1 MLALVA
7 AAAKPEH
14 VAQAE
19 VPEPAPASD
28 QALVQVR
35 AFGVNRGELRL
46 LASRPDGWRPGQDI
60 AGVVVRRAAD
70 GSGPDAGT
78 RVVACVDQAGWSEQ
92 ASAPVA
98 RLASL
103 PDSVSFEAAATLPV
117 AGLTAL
123 RALRLGGFVL
133 GKRVLITGATGGV
146 GHFAVQLAAASG
158 ARVTAVARDADRG
171 AALRGI
177 GATEVVPALE
187 ELPGSFDL
195 ILESVGGTSLSSAMK
210 LVGPDGAL
218 VFFGNSS
225 QQPSS
230 MSFADFGGHP
240 RARLLP
246 FHVYETGPA
255 TFGADLAFMAS
266 LIEQGRL
273 KPQIGYQGNWRQLDA
288 ALAGLRDRRFGGKAI
303 LTID

>member
-14 VAQAE
+14 IDLIEVA
-19 VPEPAPASD
+19 PPLPAANE
-28 QALVQVR
+28 ALVDVK

-60 AGVVVRRAAD
+60 AGVVRQRAAD

-78 RVVACVDQAGWSEQ
+78 RVVACIDEAGWSEQ
-92 ASAPVA
+92 AAAPIA
-98 RLASL
+98 RMASL
-103 PDSVSFEAAATLPV
+103 PESVSFESAATLPV

-123 RALRLGGFVL
+123 RALRLGGLIL
-133 GKRVLITGATGGV
+133 GRRVLITGATGGV
-146 GHFAVQLAAASG
+146 GHLAVQFAAVSG
-158 ARVTAVARDADRG
+158 ARVTAVARDSDRG
-171 AALRGI
+171 AALYDL
-177 GATEVVPALE
+177 GAAEVVADVEQL
-187 ELPGSFDL
+187 SSTFDL
-195 ILESVGGTSLSSAMK
+195 ILESVGGSSLSTALK

-225 QQPSS
+225 QQPSTI
-230 MSFADFGGHP
+230 SFADFGGHP

-255 TFGADLAFMAS
+255 TFGADLALMAS
-266 LIEQGRL
+266 LIVSGQL
-273 KPQIGYQGNWRQLDA
+273 KPQIGYQGSWRNLDA
-288 ALAGLRDRRFGGKAI
+288 ALAGLRDRRFGGKAV